1 MFSARVIGIHWWDV
15 QKKKKKVLIKYF
27 QKDNV
32 KIPLSGA
39 T

>member
-1 MFSARVIGIHWWDV
+1 MFSARVIGIRWWDV
-15 QKKKKKVLIKYF
+15 QKKKKVLIKYF